1 MADLQLFFYEEVH
14 QEQKELIF
22 DEDFNKGGIDPH
34 YTYSM
39 DTFVATELDEGQLI
53 FFQLSQK
60 LL

>member
-34 YTYSM
+34 YTPII
-39 DTFVATELDEGQLI
+39 LI
-53 FFQLSQK
+53 LWTH
-60 LL
+60 LLQQN